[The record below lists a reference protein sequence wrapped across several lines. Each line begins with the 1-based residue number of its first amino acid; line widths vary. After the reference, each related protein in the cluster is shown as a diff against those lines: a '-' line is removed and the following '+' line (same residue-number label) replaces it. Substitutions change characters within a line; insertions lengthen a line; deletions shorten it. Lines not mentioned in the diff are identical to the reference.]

1 MNLSLTI
8 NGVQRELQTDPD
20 TMLLEALRGMGLMGA
35 KRGCDTQN
43 CGLCTVWVDGAPILS
58 CSYPAAKAAGRN
70 ITTIEG
76 VRDDAARL
84 GGFLADQGAEQC
96 GYCSPGLIMTVL
108 AMEREL
114 ANPSD
119 EDIRTYLAGNLCRCS
134 GYVSQLRGIRAYLEA
149 KKA

>member
-1 MNLSLTI
+1 MNISLSI

-76 VRDDAARL
+76 VREDAARL

-114 ANPSD
+114 TNPSD